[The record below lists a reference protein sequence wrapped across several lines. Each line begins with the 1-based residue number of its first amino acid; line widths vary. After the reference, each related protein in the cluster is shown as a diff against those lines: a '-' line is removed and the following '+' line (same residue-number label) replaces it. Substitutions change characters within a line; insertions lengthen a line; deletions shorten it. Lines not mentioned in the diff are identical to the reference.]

1 MKNKF
6 FAGSSL
12 ILSVLL
18 SMYSNASD
26 KIEFPTEEIAQET
39 VLPKFDK
46 TTMVKN
52 RLVETDGRI
61 ELAAML
67 GFHTSEPIYNNV
79 KYGLNLSY
87 HLSEQSAMT
96 LNYNNFASGLN
107 STYTDALYEKDL
119 DFSRAPKRMYSL
131 YGLYEWKVYYG
142 KISFTREKVTNLVI
156 YPMAGLGVTGFEHK
170 VYPGIVGGIGQKIY
184 FTRNFA
190 LRTDFLLQFTQT
202 VNPFLADT
210 EGADNDGPSI
220 SKNNPRPQPSD
231 FSDKYAFGTHL
242 ELGFTYL
249 F

>member
-1 MKNKF
+1 MS
-6 FAGSSL
+6 A
-12 ILSVLL
+12 VL
-18 SMYSNASD
+18 SMPVYASE

-46 TTMVKN
+46 TTMVKD
-52 RLVETDGRI
+52 RLINTDGRF
-61 ELAAML
+61 EMAAML

-87 HLSEQSAMT
+87 HLNEQSAVT
-96 LNYNNFASGLN
+96 LNYNQFASGLN

-119 DFSRAPKRMYSL
+119 DFSRAPKRNYSA

-170 VYPGIVGGIGQKIY
+170 VYFGTVGGIGQKIY
-184 FTRNFA
+184 FTRNLA

-210 EGADNDGPSI
+210 EGAENDGPSI
-220 SKNNPRPQPSD
+220 SKNNPRPKPSD
-231 FSDKYAFGTHL
+231 FSDKFAFGTHL
-242 ELGFTYL
+242 ELGLTFM